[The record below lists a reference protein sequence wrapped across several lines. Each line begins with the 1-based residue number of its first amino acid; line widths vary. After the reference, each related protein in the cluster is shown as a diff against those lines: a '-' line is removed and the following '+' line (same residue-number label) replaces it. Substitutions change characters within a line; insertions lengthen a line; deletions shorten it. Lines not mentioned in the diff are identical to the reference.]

1 MAHLP
6 LLKKLEEFLEKDLKG
21 ERLSFKCST
30 KRNELLERIRM
41 AIRQERENLD
51 LDIFLENQRQR
62 TASLDRSALPL
73 PKLPAQDKGHISATQ
88 NDVIE
93 GQEEFYMDLNET
105 QAIPDNNLNLQLSVP
120 SVTGD
125 GSGSGYESYAS
136 EDEASSRTKKVKED
150 ENLQRYFS
158 GTNCDVYSVVY
169 VENKTFLTGKKWQKR
184 IGIVQEGHLQCFKK
198 LGDVHPVLDLPLRA
212 YTAFLSTKEGLPS
225 IVVNLE
231 ASGSDGDGYRFYF
244 DRYYMNEWT
253 HVLKEKAAAFTEA
266 DNLPAPPVAQRPASS
281 MPEHGA
287 VKRVGSKS
295 DLPVFAI
302 NDKRIDDGPLTSPTS
317 PSNDIGKGLKSAVT
331 DIFKKKDNMKK
342 KISMAEQLG
351 ADICGSLNVYSD
363 GKWPKKLCTIRDN
376 TLNVFGKDES
386 PEQSVI
392 LHGCDLTPG
401 FGDPVKKFVFKLTKN
416 KQDLLLMEASNS
428 AEMGKWVGMLI
439 AETGCAEMP
448 DHVPEQENVY
458 LETDTYESVMN
469 TARKVFHDTVKMKK
483 ERNPHSS
490 SSQTAPPPIPE
501 EDDSIYLE
509 VVASAPPPTLAT
521 TPTKAHKQQK
531 GVNKDCEP
539 VASTRKQKPRNGA
552 ARSRSGSSEQSGGE
566 STVNTNKKKHKQDK
580 ERGIHKKA
588 AEVDDERAKQHVR
601 TINVISQVPTQKSVS
616 EEGYNL
622 KSRENA
628 LKARKQEI
636 LQNLK
641 VLRVKKTELNR
652 YVEAAKSAKEK
663 CNLIRP
669 LDEVKENYTKLENE
683 LVNIER
689 ELRNVRRLS
698 NTAIEQ
704 PSNIRPKTK
713 VGETAIPT
721 GKVASRAKIFE
732 NLEAKK

>member
-51 LDIFLENQRQR
+51 LDNFLENQRQR
-62 TASLDRSALPL
+62 TASLDRSAIPL
-73 PKLPAQDKGHISATQ
+73 PKLPTEDKAHTSATQ
-88 NDVIE
+88 NNVIE
-93 GQEEFYMDLNET
+93 EQEEFYMDLNDT

-136 EDEASSRTKKVKED
+136 EDEASNRTKKVKDD

-212 YTAFLSTKEGLPS
+212 YTAFLSTKEGLS
-225 IVVNLE
+225 AIVVNLE

-244 DRYYMNEWT
+244 DRYHMNEWT
-253 HVLKEKAAAFTEA
+253 HVLRERAAAFTEA

-295 DLPVFAI
+295 
-302 NDKRIDDGPLTSPTS
+302 
-317 PSNDIGKGLKSAVT
+317 DIGKGLKSAVT

-376 TLNVFGKDES
+376 TFNVFGKDET

-448 DHVPEQENVY
+448 DHKPEQENVY

-483 ERNPHSS
+483 GRNPPSS
-490 SSQTAPPPIPE
+490 SPPTAPPPIPE

-509 VVASAPPPTLAT
+509 VVASAPPPTVAT
-521 TPTKAHKQQK
+521 KPTKAHKQQK
-531 GVNKDCEP
+531 VNTDCEP
-539 VASTRKQKPRNGA
+539 VAPTRKQKPRNDA
-552 ARSRSGSSEQSGGE
+552 ARPRSGSSEQSGGE
-566 STVNTNKKKHKQDK
+566 STVNTNKKKHNQDK
-580 ERGIHKKA
+580 EKGIRKKA
-588 AEVDDERAKQHVR
+588 AEVDGEQAKQHVR
-601 TINVISQVPTQKSVS
+601 TINVISQVPTQKSVN
-616 EEGYNL
+616 EEGYHL
-622 KSRENA
+622 KSRENV
-628 LKARKQEI
+628 LKARKQEV
-636 LQNLK
+636 LQTLK

-704 PSNIRPKTK
+704 PSNIRPKTRI
-713 VGETAIPT
+713 GETAIPT

-732 NLEAKK
+732 KMEANK